1 MQIVVKANPEQKA
14 TLETMD
20 WAENLQ
26 FQWVKEDRHYWKAA
40 DAYFDF
46 SFEEEG
52 WLFDDINSAPVF
64 VNAVYNT
71 SLELPSNAIRMNA
84 WNSFLNRPIWE
95 IAVADKT
102 LLQPALMMLEKL
114 GRKAIA
120 VPDEPGFIAVRI
132 IAMIINEAYFT
143 LEEEISSKKE
153 IDIAMKLG
161 TNYPYG
167 PFEWASLIGLN
178 KIAKLLEILNL
189 TDERYAIAPALLL
202 ELAKQNTSNRK

>member
-64 VNAVYNT
+64 VNAVFNT

-132 IAMIINEAYFT
+132 IAMIINEAYFS

-189 TDERYAIAPALLL
+189 TDERYAIAPALLQ

>member
-1 MQIVVKANPEQKA
+1 MGKRGSAL
-14 TLETMD
+14 LEGS
-20 WAENLQ
+20 
-26 FQWVKEDRHYWKAA
+26 RR
-40 DAYFDF
+40 YFDF

-132 IAMIINEAYFT
+132 IAMIINEAYFS
-143 LEEEISSKKE
+143 LEEEISSTKE

-189 TDERYAIAPALLL
+189 TDKRYAIAPALLL

>member
-26 FQWVKEDRHYWKAA
+26 FQWVEEDRHYWKAA

-64 VNAVYNT
+64 VNAVFNT

-189 TDERYAIAPALLL
+189 TDERYAIAPALLQ

>member
-64 VNAVYNT
+64 VNAVFNT

-189 TDERYAIAPALLL
+189 TDERYAIAPALLQ
-202 ELAKQNTSNRK
+202 ELAKQKTSNRK

>member
-1 MQIVVKANPEQKA
+1 MQIVVKATSDQKA
-14 TLETMD
+14 TLETMH

-26 FQWVKEDRHYWKAA
+26 FQWAEDRHYWKEA

-52 WLFDDINSAPVF
+52 WLFDDINSAPIF
-64 VNAVYNT
+64 VNAVFNT
-71 SLELPSNAIRMNA
+71 SHELPSNAIRMNA

-95 IAVADKT
+95 IAMADKT
-102 LLQPALMMLEKL
+102 LLQPSLMMLEKL

-143 LEEEISSKKE
+143 LEEEISSKNE

-189 TDERYAIAPALLL
+189 TDKRYAIAPALLL

>member
-64 VNAVYNT
+64 VNAVFNT

-132 IAMIINEAYFT
+132 IAMIINEAYFS

>member
-26 FQWVKEDRHYWKAA
+26 FQWVEEDRHYWKAA

-64 VNAVYNT
+64 VNAVFNT

-84 WNSFLNRPIWE
+84 WNSFVNRPIWE

-189 TDERYAIAPALLL
+189 TDERYAIAPALLQ
-202 ELAKQNTSNRK
+202 ELAKQNTSNQK

>member
-52 WLFDDINSAPVF
+52 WLFDDINSAPDF

-132 IAMIINEAYFT
+132 IAMIINEAYFS
-143 LEEEISSKKE
+143 LEEEISSTKE

-189 TDERYAIAPALLL
+189 TDKRYAIAPALLL

>member
-64 VNAVYNT
+64 VNAVFNT

-84 WNSFLNRPIWE
+84 WNSFVNRPIWE

-189 TDERYAIAPALLL
+189 TDERYAIAPALLQ

>member
-64 VNAVYNT
+64 VNAVFNT

-132 IAMIINEAYFT
+132 IAMIINEAYFS

-189 TDERYAIAPALLL
+189 TDKRYAIAPALLL

>member
-64 VNAVYNT
+64 VNAVFNT

-132 IAMIINEAYFT
+132 IAMIINEAYFS

-189 TDERYAIAPALLL
+189 TEKRYAIAPALLL